1 MPEYNLNI
9 LGLDLNFKTDAGP
22 ERIEQAKAYLEKR
35 YAELQSRGNKL
46 SKERL
51 LVYLALG
58 LADDYLESEIRFSD
72 LQQRVD
78 ELLHKINGL
87 EADN

>member
-35 YAELQSRGNKL
+35 YAELQSRGDKL

-58 LADDYLESEIRFSD
+58 LADDYLQSDIRLSD

-78 ELLHKINGL
+78 ELVHKINGL
-87 EADN
+87 EADK

>member
-22 ERIEQAKAYLEKR
+22 ERIEQARAYLEKR
-35 YAELQSRGNKL
+35 YTELQSRGGKL

-51 LVYLALG
+51 LIYLALG
-58 LADDYLESEIRFSD
+58 LADDYLQSDIRLSD

-78 ELLHKINGL
+78 ELVNKIDSL